1 MTQRKGLRGILA
13 LLCAMTLLIGAI
25 GPAAA
30 TEAAVPESVAVTT
43 AAAPEN
49 TPAPS
54 AQTPKGVIAS
64 WQWVDP
70 DKRVNQGVMEVS
82 DKEGAVDY
90 NGVYSLLPKEI
101 TATVE
106 GQTAPVTIAVKDWH
120 CPEFDASVPGDYT
133 FKAEIAQDYTL
144 GGNVPAL
151 EVKVRLIQ
159 EQPVADAPADTTGD
173 TTTDTTGNTT
183 APTDSTPPAADVI
196 TVESWI
202 WVDSMQALSDDGKL
216 HLTEE
221 ITDANLPEIQ
231 KLLPQSIQA
240 GEHTISLIWNYSKE
254 TKTFTAKLPDGYAL
268 KEGAAPLAVAVVV
281 EEVMVLPEGA
291 STLYVGETDIT
302 TGGYWKTT
310 ADGKLE
316 PGSESDYNVHYDG
329 NGTLTLNGAT
339 IQGGTSTVSVPY
351 GAGIYAQ
358 CNSGESVSL
367 TIELIGENTITG
379 YYGIYVNAEISADSN
394 GTDAS
399 LTITG
404 ENNGSLEVS
413 GSNHGIF
420 VISGTGNASL
430 NIEKATV
437 TSSTNGGYAAGV
449 CVQSSANATGS
460 PNISLSVNG
469 GSLTASGTGSSDGIW
484 FYVGSSQA
492 TNATTSLTVS
502 NNALVRAQNGI
513 KASRVDK
520 PTPSGTGIVF
530 DGKNGTVYGNVTL
543 QEDLTINQGETLTIP
558 DGASLTT
565 NDKLIVN
572 GGTVNGT
579 PTGNVTYLVTG
590 VTLDKDQ
597 LTLLPGDSA
606 ELKATVKPDNATD
619 KTVTWESDKP
629 EVATVADGKVTAVKS
644 GTATITAKTA
654 DGSGKT
660 ATCAVTVNSGISAN
674 PAALDFGSVATNYSA
689 APKAQT
695 VTITNNTKAEV
706 TLNQPTAT
714 TTNYEIGELSET
726 VLASGKTATFTVQPK
741 TGLAL
746 GEHKETITVSSTAGD
761 VTIDVS
767 FNVVQLSLTFKNYTG
782 KTYDGKAMANPTKD
796 QLTVTGADFSEV
808 TFTWYKDAKAEEN
821 KLTSAPADAG
831 TYVLVAAVAKTDSHE
846 AAEAQQ
852 TITIAKA
859 DATDAMKKAEG
870 TLTKNHPDSLAL
882 PKLPD
887 GASYGIPTAEGTY
900 VTDLAVKDGKLSYK
914 GTGNVKNDGKYEVR
928 VPVTG
933 AKNYSDYTI
942 VVTLTGEDKLPVTLT
957 AANFTTTYNG
967 SAVFPEAIHKTA
979 TCDGQAVSGT
989 WSFVGGNPKDAN
1001 VDESAKEQTKVLK
1014 FTPKDTEK
1022 YAEASIEVKVVI
1034 KKAPLKVS
1042 VKLSKTKIAVNS
1054 KLPTVSLSYSG
1065 LMGNDKME
1073 PKVEP
1078 KFEGMPSGKKTGT
1091 YTIKLKNVDEMK
1103 EAINDLPV
1111 SKNYDITYVTSAK
1124 LSVVSGNNP
1133 LTADT
1138 SNIGMWTAIMIISG
1152 IGLIVV
1158 LVVMVVLN
1166 KKSKRRRPRYRRT
1179 PPKQED

>member
-43 AAAPEN
+43 AAAPEG
-49 TPAPS
+49 TPV
-54 AQTPKGVIAS
+54 AQTTKAVIAS
-64 WQWVDP
+64 WNWVDP

-240 GEHTISLIWNYSKE
+240 GEHTISLTWTYSKE

-268 KEGAAPLAVAVVV
+268 AEGAAPLAVAVVV
-281 EEVMVLPEGA
+281 EEVTMLPE
-291 STLYVGETDIT
+291 SEIELYVSGQRIT
-302 TGGYWKTT
+302 ESGCYANQNGTWTKVEGTEPANGQFYYD
-310 ADGKLE
+310 ADT
-316 PGSESDYNVHYDG
+316 V
-329 NGTLTLNGAT
+329 TLTLNQAEISHDGAVSVGSGAQYRSSVIAFSQSADVPLT
-339 IQGGTSTVSVPY
+339 IVVSQGTSTIT
-351 GAGIYAQ
+351 GTGGIRV
-358 CNSGESVSL
+358 ESTTGDVSL
-367 TIELIGENTITG
+367 SIKGP
-379 YYGIYVNAEISADSN
+379 
-394 GTDAS
+394 
-399 LTITG
+399 
-404 ENNGSLEVS
+404 GSLEVDMEGNYDS
-413 GSNHGIF
+413 G
-420 VISGTGNASL
+420 ISLIGSQNVNL
-430 NIEKATV
+430 NIDGADVKTLAAYYYGVDLHAGDGFKAAAV
-437 TSSTNGGYAAGV
+437 VNNGKLTA
-449 CVQSSANATGS
+449 
-460 PNISLSVNG
+460 G
-469 GSLTASGTGSSDGIW
+469 GSGGIGIYYRW
-484 FYVGSSQA
+484 ANPSNSC
-492 TNATTSLTVS
+492 TSSLTVS
-502 NNALVRAQNGI
+502 GNAVVDTRNSKITTNNQEKNVQVGAG
-513 KASRVDK
+513 SDG
-520 PTPSGTGIVF
+520 SGGIVF
-530 DGKNGTVYGNVTL
+530 NGKNGTVYGKVEL
-543 QEDLTINQGETLTIP
+543 QDDLTINEGETLTVGK
-558 DGASLTT
+558 DASLTVPDGQTLT
-565 NDKLIVN
+565 NNGTIQVN
-572 GGTVNGT
+572 GGTLTGKPGGNIVYATAITTHPENQTVTAGNTATFKITATGDELTYQWEQSTDNGST
-579 PTGNVTYLVTG
+579 WMDISGATTDTYTTAATTAEMNGYQYRCVVTGKDGEVTSDAATLTVTAPTVPVTG
-590 VTLDKDQ
+590 VTLDHTE
-597 LTLLPGDSA
+597 LSLFTGDSA
-606 ELKATVKPDNATD
+606 ALTATVKPDDAAN
-619 KTVTWESDKP
+619 KKVTWSSSESG
-629 EVATVADGKVTAVKS
+629 VAAVDGNGKVTALKA
-644 GTATITAKTA
+644 GNTTITVTTE
-654 DGSGKT
+654 DGSKT
-660 ATCAVTVNSGISAN
+660 ATCKVTVSDKTYGISVDTEV
-674 PAALDFGSVATNYSA
+674 DFGTAYSNYTQPEA
-689 APKAQT
+689 KT
-695 VTITNNTKAEV
+695 VTIKNTGNQTV
-706 TLNQPTAT
+706 TLNQPASA
-714 TTNYEIGELSET
+714 NFEIGELSKKNLPAGE
-726 VLASGKTATFTVQPK
+726 TATFTVRPE
-741 TGLAL
+741 A
-746 GEHKETITVSSTAGD
+746 
-761 VTIDVS
+761 
-767 FNVVQLSLTFKNYTG
+767 
-782 KTYDGKAMANPTKD
+782 
-796 QLTVTGADFSEV
+796 
-808 TFTWYKDAKAEEN
+808 
-821 KLTSAPADAG
+821 KLTAG
-831 TYVLVAAVAKTDSHE
+831 TYDN
-846 AAEAQQ
+846 
-852 TITIAKA
+852 TIAVSGSNGSN
-859 DATDAMKKAEG
+859 TV
-870 TLTKNHPDSLAL
+870 N
-882 PKLPD
+882 
-887 GASYGIPTAEGTY
+887 AS
-900 VTDLAVKDGKLSYK
+900 VSVKF
-914 GTGNVKNDGKYEVR
+914 TVKTE
-928 VPVTG
+928 
-933 AKNYSDYTI
+933 
-942 VVTLTGEDKLPVTLT
+942 LQVTLT

-967 SAVFPEAIHKTA
+967 SEVFPEAIHKTA

-1152 IGLIVV
+1152 IGLIVL
-1158 LVVMVVLN
+1158 LVVMVVLK

>member
-70 DKRVNQGVMEVS
+70 NGYL
-82 DKEGAVDY
+82 KEGVLQLSEKQVDY
-90 NGVYSLLPKEI
+90 NGVTSYLPAAI
-101 TATVE
+101 TAQVDGQAEAVTVN
-106 GQTAPVTIAVKDWH
+106 VVNWH
-120 CPEFDASVPGDYT
+120 CQEFAGLVSSGEFT
-133 FKAEIAQDYTL
+133 FKAEIAPDYTL
-144 GGNVPAL
+144 GEGVPAL
-151 EVKVRLIQ
+151 EVKVKFQ
-159 EQPVADAPADTTGD
+159 QSVADAPA
-173 TTTDTTGNTT
+173 DTTGNTT
-183 APTDSTPPAADVI
+183 APTDSTPPAAEVI
-196 TVESWI
+196 TVESWT
-202 WVDSMQALSDDGKL
+202 WVDSMKALSDDGKL
-216 HLTEE
+216 HLTKE
-221 ITDANLPEIQ
+221 ITDENLPEIQ

-240 GEHTISLIWNYSKE
+240 GENIISLTWTYSKE

-291 STLYVGETDIT
+291 STLYVGQTPIT
-302 TGGYWKTT
+302 GSGYWKTT

-358 CNSGESVSL
+358 SNSGQSVSL
-367 TIELIGENTITG
+367 TIKLIGNNTITG
-379 YYGIYVNAEISADSN
+379 SHGIYVNAEINANSY

-399 LTITG
+399 LTITSDS
-404 ENNGSLEVS
+404 NGSLEVS

-420 VISGTGNASL
+420 VKSGTGNASL

-469 GSLTASGTGSSDGIW
+469 GSLTASGTGNSDGIL
-484 FYVGSSQA
+484 FHVGQSQA
-492 TNATTSLTVS
+492 TGATTSLTITDHAIVD
-502 NNALVRAQNGI
+502 ARKGGI
-513 KASRVDK
+513 SASRISETL
-520 PTPSGTGIVF
+520 PTPTPTGNNSSGIVF
-530 DGKNGTVYGNVTL
+530 DDKNGTVYGNVTL

-558 DGASLTT
+558 DGSSLDTGSY
-565 NDKLIVN
+565 KLTVN

-590 VTLDKDQ
+590 VTLDKNQ
-597 LTLLPGDSA
+597 LTLLPGDSDT
-606 ELKATVKPDNATD
+606 LKATVKPDNATNPN
-619 KTVTWESDKP
+619 VTWESDKP
-629 EVATVADGKVTAVKS
+629 DVATVVDGTVTAVKS

-654 DGSGKT
+654 DGSGKSASCT
-660 ATCAVTVNSGISAN
+660 VTVNSGISAN

-695 VTITNNTKAEV
+695 VTITNNTKVEV
-706 TLNQPTAT
+706 TLKQPTAT

-796 QLTVTGADFSEV
+796 QLTVTGADLSEV
-808 TFTWYKDAKAEEN
+808 TFTWYKDTKAEEN
-821 KLTSAPADAG
+821 KLTTAPTDAG
-831 TYVLVAAVAKTDSHE
+831 TYVLVAAVAKTDSHD
-846 AAEAQQ
+846 AAEGEKI
-852 TITIAKA
+852 ITIEKA
-859 DATDAMKKAEG
+859 AATDAMKQAKG
-870 TLTKNHPDSLAL
+870 TLTKNHAASLSL
-882 PKLPD
+882 PKLPE
-887 GASYGIPTAEGTY
+887 GASYGTPTTNDGNF
-900 VTDLAVKDGKLSYK
+900 VVDLKVENGKLSYK

-967 SAVFPEAIHKTA
+967 SEVFPEAIHKTA
-979 TCDGQAVSGT
+979 TYDGEAVSGT

>member
-43 AAAPEN
+43 AAAPEG
-49 TPAPS
+49 TPV
-54 AQTPKGVIAS
+54 AQTTKAVIAS
-64 WQWVDP
+64 WNWVDP

-240 GEHTISLIWNYSKE
+240 GEHTISLTWTYSKE

-268 KEGAAPLAVAVVV
+268 AEGAAPLAVAVVV
-281 EEVMVLPEGA
+281 EEVTMLPE
-291 STLYVGETDIT
+291 SEIELYVSGQRIT
-302 TGGYWKTT
+302 ESGCYANQNGTWTKVEGTEPANGQFYYD
-310 ADGKLE
+310 ADT
-316 PGSESDYNVHYDG
+316 V
-329 NGTLTLNGAT
+329 TLTLNQAEISHDGAVSVGSGAQYRSSVIAFSQSADVPLT
-339 IQGGTSTVSVPY
+339 IVVSQGTSTIT
-351 GAGIYAQ
+351 GNGGIRV
-358 CNSGESVSL
+358 ESTTGDVSL
-367 TIELIGENTITG
+367 SIKGP
-379 YYGIYVNAEISADSN
+379 
-394 GTDAS
+394 
-399 LTITG
+399 
-404 ENNGSLEVS
+404 GSLEVDMEGNYDS
-413 GSNHGIF
+413 G
-420 VISGTGNASL
+420 ISLIGSQNVNL
-430 NIEKATV
+430 NIDGADVKTLAAYYYGVDLHAGDGFKAAAV
-437 TSSTNGGYAAGV
+437 VNNGKLTA
-449 CVQSSANATGS
+449 
-460 PNISLSVNG
+460 G
-469 GSLTASGTGSSDGIW
+469 GSGGIGIYYRW
-484 FYVGSSQA
+484 ANPSNSC
-492 TNATTSLTVS
+492 TSSLTVS
-502 NNALVRAQNGI
+502 GNAVVDTRNSKITTNNQEKNVQVGAG
-513 KASRVDK
+513 SDG
-520 PTPSGTGIVF
+520 SGGIVF
-530 DGKNGTVYGNVTL
+530 NGKNGTVYGKVEL
-543 QEDLTINQGETLTIP
+543 QDDLTINEGETLTVGK
-558 DGASLTT
+558 DASLTVPDGQTLT
-565 NDKLIVN
+565 NNGTIQVN
-572 GGTVNGT
+572 GGTLTGKPGGNIVYATAITTHPENQTVTAGNTATFKITATGDELTYQWEQSTDNGST
-579 PTGNVTYLVTG
+579 WMDISGATTDTYTTAATTAEMNGYQYRCVVTGKDGEVTSDAATLTVTAPTVPVTG
-590 VTLDKDQ
+590 VTLDHTE
-597 LTLLPGDSA
+597 LSLFTGDSA
-606 ELKATVKPDNATD
+606 ALTATVKPDDAAN
-619 KTVTWESDKP
+619 KKVTWSSSESG
-629 EVATVADGKVTAVKS
+629 VAAVDGNGKVTALKA
-644 GTATITAKTA
+644 GNTTITVTTE
-654 DGSGKT
+654 DGSKT
-660 ATCAVTVNSGISAN
+660 ATCKVTVSDKTYGISVDTEV
-674 PAALDFGSVATNYSA
+674 DFGTAYSNYTQPEA
-689 APKAQT
+689 KT
-695 VTITNNTKAEV
+695 VTIKNTGNQTV
-706 TLNQPTAT
+706 TLNQPASA
-714 TTNYEIGELSET
+714 NFEIGELSKKNLPAGE
-726 VLASGKTATFTVQPK
+726 TATFTVRPE
-741 TGLAL
+741 A
-746 GEHKETITVSSTAGD
+746 
-761 VTIDVS
+761 
-767 FNVVQLSLTFKNYTG
+767 
-782 KTYDGKAMANPTKD
+782 
-796 QLTVTGADFSEV
+796 
-808 TFTWYKDAKAEEN
+808 
-821 KLTSAPADAG
+821 KLTAG
-831 TYVLVAAVAKTDSHE
+831 TYDN
-846 AAEAQQ
+846 
-852 TITIAKA
+852 TIAVSGSNGSN
-859 DATDAMKKAEG
+859 TV
-870 TLTKNHPDSLAL
+870 N
-882 PKLPD
+882 
-887 GASYGIPTAEGTY
+887 AS
-900 VTDLAVKDGKLSYK
+900 VSVKF
-914 GTGNVKNDGKYEVR
+914 TVKTE
-928 VPVTG
+928 
-933 AKNYSDYTI
+933 
-942 VVTLTGEDKLPVTLT
+942 LQVTLT

-1001 VDESAKEQTKVLK
+1001 VDESAQEQTKVLK